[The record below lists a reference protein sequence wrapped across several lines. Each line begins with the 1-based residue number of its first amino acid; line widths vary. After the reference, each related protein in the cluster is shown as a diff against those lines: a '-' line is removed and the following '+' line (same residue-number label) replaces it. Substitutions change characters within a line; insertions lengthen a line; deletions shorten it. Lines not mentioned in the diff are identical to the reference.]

1 MARRDALLR
10 LQKTLLARRNEL
22 RKRLGRDLDDL
33 NVNGMASDTADA
45 AFDAGTEEISSQLA
59 EMESS
64 ELVQIERALQR
75 IKQGSYG
82 ICEGCGCKIPML
94 RLNALPYT
102 TLCIK
107 CQREAE
113 NDESDSDDDRFTA
126 SWERVRDHDSND
138 DDKEIDFSD
147 LEADIPK

>member
-1 MARRDALLR
+1 
-10 LQKTLLARRNEL
+10 
-22 RKRLGRDLDDL
+22 
-33 NVNGMASDTADA
+33 MASDTADA